1 MNRKYLIPILSV
13 LSILVVAV
21 ELIFFSPFSKKDE
34 YSTIYLEINPSIEIK
49 VDKNE
54 NVVSVKAL
62 NDDAK
67 EIVDSSLEGKPIDEL
82 FKDLSNKIVDMGYS
96 KDNQVTMLIHT
107 TGSLDSEEVINKIR
121 NDFQDKDLY
130 ADIIVINNISSED
143 EEFAKTHNISPYKAA
158 YLNSIKEEKENIN
171 IEELVDKPIR
181 EIQQTKETGNTCDD
195 GYTLEGDLCLK
206 EIERIEAK
214 SGSVCPSH
222 FMDYNGKCYEETPYL
237 EKDNDICNDN
247 FTLVNGKCIN
257 KITDVAEGV
266 CNNGSYDSGKDV
278 CHENVYIGDAYEFCR
293 DSGRTLY
300 EHKCL
305 ATKPTINGGCLNGD
319 MLYNGK
325 CVNTRNDYYASEWM
339 CPNGQIN
346 STDKGTLIFPD
357 NKCYEEQE
365 VKPTAYKCNE
375 DFTLENKTC
384 VREES
389 HDPQKE
395 RYCPNGFT
403 MVPYDRCI
411 NLNNQKDYETGFVCD
426 KENSR
431 LEGNVCVVYEIVD
444 AKKW

>member
-1 MNRKYLIPILSV
+1 MNRKYLIPVLSV
-13 LSILVVAV
+13 LSILVVAI
-21 ELIFFSPFSKKDE
+21 ELIFFAPTSKKEE

-49 VDKNE
+49 VDNNE

-67 EIVDSSLEGKPIDEL
+67 DIVNSSFEGKALNDLMDNIVNKIIEYGYVSDNSVTLLMHVSGKLEDTDIADRIKGSFIEKDINAKTIIIDE
-82 FKDLSNKIVDMGYS
+82 VS
-96 KDNQVTMLIHT
+96 K
-107 TGSLDSEEVINKIR
+107 
-121 NDFQDKDLY
+121 
-130 ADIIVINNISSED
+130 ED

-158 YLNSIKEEKENIN
+158 FLNKVKEENENIN

-195 GYTLEGDLCLK
+195 GYTLEGDHCLK
-206 EIERIEAK
+206 EIERMEPK

-237 EKDNDICNDN
+237 ESDNYICNDN
-247 FTLVNGKCIN
+247 FTLVDGKCIIKN
-257 KITDVAEGV
+257 TDIAEGV
-266 CNNGSYDSGKDV
+266 CNNGQYDSGKDV

-346 STDKGTLIFPD
+346 STDKGDLIFKD

-365 VKPTAYKCNE
+365 VKPIAYKCNDDFILE
-375 DFTLENKTC
+375 DKTC
-384 VREES
+384 VRVEVR
-389 HDPQKE
+389 DPQKE

-411 NLNNQKDYETGFVCD
+411 NLNNAKDYETGFVCD
-426 KENSR
+426 RENSR

-444 AKKW
+444 AKNW